1 MDGGWHI
8 IKVLDIREPR
18 IPTLEQIREPL
29 VKQMR
34 EERARAETES
44 FLGGLL
50 DENPIAINELV
61 ISRLMPASTN

>member
-1 MDGGWHI
+1 LSFG
-8 IKVLDIREPR
+8 RPASAR
-18 IPTLEQIREPL
+18 
-29 VKQMR
+29 
-34 EERARAETES
+34 ERARAETES